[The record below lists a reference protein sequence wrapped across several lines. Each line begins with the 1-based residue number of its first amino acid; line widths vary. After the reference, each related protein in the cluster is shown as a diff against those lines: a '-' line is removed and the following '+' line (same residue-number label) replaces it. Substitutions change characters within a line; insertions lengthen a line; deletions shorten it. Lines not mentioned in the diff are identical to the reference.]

1 MLVGLK
7 RIYDKP
13 SITDGKRVFIDR
25 LWPRGVKRSTANI
38 DLWMKDIAPSD
49 ELRLWFN
56 HEPKKWDGF
65 QKRYRKE
72 LEGNKHLLE
81 LIAMIKSTDITLL
94 YSSKDPDHNNA
105 VVLVEVLDGKI
116 KADGKT
122 AKKQ

>member
-13 SITDGKRVFIDR
+13 SITDGKRVFVDR

-56 HEPKKWDGF
+56 HEPKKWEGF
-65 QKRYRKE
+65 QKKYRKE

-81 LIAMIKSTDITLL
+81 LIAMIRSTDITIL

-105 VVLVEVLDGKI
+105 VVLVEMIDGKLKKDGKI
-116 KADGKT
+116 ANK
-122 AKKQ
+122 